1 MTRHSTP
8 FFMDRKSDSQS
19 KTVVITRFSAVGD
32 VAMTIPLLYSLSET
46 YPLHRFV
53 FVSRERFG
61 QLFINK
67 PKNLDFIGINP
78 DNYKGILGLYKLYR
92 KLSDLHPDMLADL
105 HDVLRTK
112 ILRTYFRL
120 FGRTKV
126 ATIDKGRKEKKRLT
140 TSGNSCKK
148 QLKSTFERYRDVFA
162 LLDLPFEPRFTS
174 LFKQGK
180 GNIDDF
186 ATTIPMK
193 GGEHWIGIAPFAR
206 HNGKI
211 YPQDKMEEVV
221 AHLSGQKRVKLF
233 FFGNGAEE
241 EAIINSWCNKYPNT
255 ISFIGKS
262 DFNGEL
268 RLISH
273 LDIML
278 CMDSANMHM
287 ASLVGVPAISIWGAT
302 SPLAGFLGWQQR
314 KEDCI
319 ELSLECRPCSIFGNK
334 PCRFG
339 DYRCMDIS
347 PKVIA
352 EKIIDRITHTTT

>member
-1 MTRHSTP
+1 MGR
-8 FFMDRKSDSQS
+8 RSDIQS
-19 KTVVITRFSAVGD
+19 KTVLITRFSAVGD

-61 QLFINK
+61 QFFINK

-78 DNYKGILGLYKLYR
+78 DSYKGPHGLYKLYR
-92 KLSDLHPDMLADL
+92 ELSTLHPDMLADL

-126 ATIDKGRKEKKRLT
+126 ATIDKGRREKKELIQA
-140 TSGNSCKK
+140 GNSGKM
-148 QLKSTFERYRDVFA
+148 QLKSTFERYRDVFTA
-162 LLDLPFEPRFTS
+162 LGLPFEPRFTS
-174 LFKQGK
+174 LFKRDK

-186 ATTIPMK
+186 TAIIPTK
-193 GGEHWIGIAPFAR
+193 GNDHWIGIAPFAR

-211 YPQDKMEEVV
+211 YPQEKMEEVV
-221 AHLSGQKRVKLF
+221 ALLSRQERIKLF
-233 FFGNGAEE
+233 FFGNGPVE
-241 EAIINSWCNKYPNT
+241 EAIINNWCNKYPNT
-255 ISFIGKS
+255 IAFIGKS

-273 LDIML
+273 LDAML

-314 KEDCI
+314 KEACI
-319 ELSLECRPCSIFGNK
+319 ELPLECRPCSIFGNK

-339 DYRCMDIS
+339 DYRCMDI
-347 PKVIA
+347 PPRVIA
-352 EKIIDRITHTTT
+352 EKVIERITHTE